1 MAWRLVGRNSRARN
15 SLTAGWRAVRR
26 PPTANYTV
34 TNAPWPRAPLS
45 LSKFIK
51 IKSVDHRGDNSS
63 TAQVSLSDRSARPEF
78 LQRRIRGIRVAR
90 KLGPA
95 LVRKMRDLCA
105 REMHDVGLD
114 NLRN

>member
-1 MAWRLVGRNSRARN
+1 MAWSLTERNFRARN
-15 SLTAGWRAVRR
+15 SLTAGWRVIRR

-34 TNAPWPRAPLS
+34 TNAPWPRALLS

-63 TAQVSLSDRSARPEF
+63 AARVSFKPARLEF
-78 LQRRIRGIRVAR
+78 LQRRMRGIRVAQ

-95 LVRKMRDLCA
+95 LVSKMRDLCV
-105 REMHDVGLD
+105 REMRDVGLD
-114 NLRN
+114 NL

>member
-1 MAWRLVGRNSRARN
+1 MAWSITQWNSRVRN
-15 SLTAGWRAVRR
+15 SLTAGWRVVR

-51 IKSVDHRGDNSS
+51 IKSVDHRGDNSL
-63 TAQVSLSDRSARPEF
+63 ARVSFRPARLKF
-78 LQRRIRGIRVAR
+78 LQRRMRGIRVAR
-90 KLGPA
+90 KLE

-105 REMHDVGLD
+105 RKMRDVGLN
-114 NLRN
+114 NL